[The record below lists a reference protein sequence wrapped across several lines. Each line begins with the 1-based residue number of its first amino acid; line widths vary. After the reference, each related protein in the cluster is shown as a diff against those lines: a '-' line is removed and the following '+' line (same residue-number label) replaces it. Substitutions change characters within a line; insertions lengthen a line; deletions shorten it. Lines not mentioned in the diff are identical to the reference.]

1 MSITGVRNRER
12 AKLGELTDR
21 ELIDLTRAGVRA
33 AYGVL
38 WQRHLGAAY
47 KVAHQ
52 FGLERTGRDA
62 EELVSEAF
70 LRVLKA
76 VQDGKGPTFAFR
88 PYLTSTVRNLGIRTT
103 KTRDIDVDDFDLV
116 EDPRTLVDPVVQAFD
131 DHAVAT
137 AFKSLPL
144 RWQEV
149 LWLKDVEGLSTSE
162 ISGTLKMKANAVAQ
176 LTLRAR
182 EGLREAWVR
191 AHLGGTFPE
200 AECEW
205 VLGRLVPLSKGKLSD
220 AHAARATAHLERCS
234 DCGQR
239 SREVGQV
246 FSRLR
251 AVLVP
256 LVATGASG
264 GVWLMQP
271 DASASAAAASSLIGH
286 GVRRWFMTHPTLTT
300 VAGVSA
306 LAVGALVASTLVP
319 GSPTG
324 PGASARVDSRVE
336 AVAASTHPAEVA
348 DVVITSL
355 SDGEQLAEPL
365 TVISGT
371 GQPRA
376 QVSVRIDEASIV
388 RAMVGA
394 DGGWAVETTT
404 GVGVHELTVKQAF
417 KRDVSRRKL
426 SFEVLEPGAPTS
438 KKSKRAE
445 QSAESAP
452 GGFVLTSAALTAPAS
467 GAHISPTDAVGVR
480 WTFRASSALL
490 REGGSVPVAVPGFLA
505 ARVTNLPATSADG
518 TVLGTLNG
526 SGSEFTLTLPGGVTS
541 SRELEGA
548 VEMQLAPVV
557 EMWPNGSAQTIT
569 VAGAGAGASATAG
582 ALTLDYAPELLFTEG
597 TSLIQQRSSGQ
608 NDLAYRYSSGLLTA
622 LEVGVPQTLSFT
634 VDAVS
639 QPNMTF
645 NCGAIRA
652 NGPRYQYGAN
662 TASASEYVAGSGD
675 PLGMRVESC
684 SDSVVTLAY
693 TPVEANRG
701 FSLSLVPQPAVAQ
714 SGDALLL
721 TDPART
727 AQFAG
732 PCAVTSTRQTPS
744 GAITT
749 SASVPFQWPDG
760 AG

>member
-264 GVWLMQP
+264 GVWLMQT
-271 DASASAAAASSLIGH
+271 DASASAASASSFIGH

-324 PGASARVDSRVE
+324 PGASARADSRVE
-336 AVAASTHPAEVA
+336 AVAASTPPAEVA
-348 DVVITSL
+348 DVVVTSL
-355 SDGEQLAEPL
+355 NDGEQLAEPL

-376 QVSVRIDEASIV
+376 QVSIRIDEGEAVSASV
-388 RAMVGA
+388 DA
-394 DGGWAVETTT
+394 DGAWAVETTA
-404 GVGVHELTVKQAF
+404 GVGAHELTAKQTY
-417 KRDVSRRKL
+417 KRDTSRQKFN
-426 SFEVLEPGAPTS
+426 FEVLEAGAPKQKKP
-438 KKSKRAE
+438 KKSEK
-445 QSAESAP
+445 SAESAP
-452 GGFVLTSAALTAPAS
+452 GGFVLTSAALTAPAN
-467 GAHISPTDAVGVR
+467 GAHITPTDAVRVR
-480 WTFRASSALL
+480 WSFRASSALL
-490 REGGSVPVAVPGFLA
+490 RDGGSVPVTVPGLLA
-505 ARVTNLPATSADG
+505 ARVTNLPATAADG

-569 VAGAGAGASATAG
+569 VAGAGASVSAGT
-582 ALTLDYAPELLFTEG
+582 LTLNYAPELLFTEA

-622 LEVGVPQTLSFT
+622 LELGVPQTLSFT

-645 NCGAIRA
+645 NCGAITA

-732 PCAVTSTRQTPS
+732 PCVVTSTRHTPS